1 MIWLAAYNLQPISN
15 SGATPYTNNAVS
27 GWNLYVG
34 TNGQTGVPAYTF
46 VAQSSPLK
54 SYNGDL
60 LSFFE
65 YLKNAGLIDGNEYL
79 QELHA
84 GTEPASGSN
93 EVFTTSSFSLS
104 NA

>member
-15 SGATPYTNNAVS
+15 SGATPHTNNAVS

-34 TNGQTGVPAYTF
+34 TNGQTGVPAYSF
-46 VAQSSPLK
+46 VAQNSPLK
-54 SYNGDL
+54 SFNGDL
-60 LSFFE
+60 LPFFN
-65 YLKNAGLIDGNEYL
+65 YLKTAGLIDGTEYL

-93 EVFTTSSFSLS
+93 EVFTTSSFSLA